1 MILKSFLLIFL
12 CFYATT
18 LLKNMRIFYSSHMM
32 FDIFQAGEMYKYDLN
47 LGFMQMT
54 LKVMQKTY
62 KP

>member
-1 MILKSFLLIFL
+1 
-12 CFYATT
+12 
-18 LLKNMRIFYSSHMM
+18 M

-62 KP
+62 KPWIFLSLGATKVVDGTQTI